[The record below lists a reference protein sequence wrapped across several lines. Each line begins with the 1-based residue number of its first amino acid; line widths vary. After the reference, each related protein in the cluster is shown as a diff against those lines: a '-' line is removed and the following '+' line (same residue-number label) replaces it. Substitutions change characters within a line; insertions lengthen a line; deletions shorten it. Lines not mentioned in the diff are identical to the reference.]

1 MLPEP
6 GHELENVG
14 VAPHPGG
21 EPLEVAQGLDRLG
34 VFADAANVPVDAIR
48 IGPIRFGGDGA
59 EPLLLDEPLRD
70 LCAQVIEVVGPVRRL
85 ADEHQPGVSDELEDR
100 IEGFHRPDQRVRRRR
115 DRVDQHPIRSCHGDL
130 RPGTL

>member
-1 MLPEP
+1 MLEAAVPVAGTAGSLGIRLVEVLEDGGDGRVQAVEIEAVEADFPDRIAGAIVVLPEP

-48 IGPIRFGGDGA
+48 IGPIRFGATVPPLNSRKTEARPLDGTSEA
-59 EPLLLDEPLRD
+59 MS
-70 LCAQVIEVVGPVRRL
+70 I
-85 ADEHQPGVSDELEDR
+85 
-100 IEGFHRPDQRVRRRR
+100 
-115 DRVDQHPIRSCHGDL
+115 
-130 RPGTL
+130 